1 MSGALITHW
10 EPEDARF
17 WDRQGSHIARRNLWI
32 SILCLILAFSTWVI
46 WSIVVLKMP
55 ALGFPYSKAQLF
67 MLTALPSLSGA
78 TLRIFYSFLP
88 AMIGGR
94 KWTAISTGLLLI
106 PSVWLGFAVQ
116 DTSTPYGV
124 MLAIALLCG
133 FGGGNFSSSMANIG
147 FFYPQAQKGYANG
160 LNAGLGNLGVSLTQF
175 LVPIVIGIDLFGPW
189 GGEPLRYAQEGSE
202 HAVWLQNAGFIW
214 VLPIAVAMLVAWFG
228 MNDIASARASF
239 REQAAIFRRPH
250 MWLLCWL
257 YLGTFGSYIGFAA
270 GFALLANTQFPQ
282 IRVTDYAFIGP
293 LIGALVRP
301 VGGWLADRIGGARVS
316 LVVFGAMV
324 LATFGV
330 LGFLPGR
337 LSDGTPAG
345 GNFWG
350 FFLTFQLL
358 FLLSGIGNGSVFRMI
373 PVVFAALSLREAKG
387 DGEAA
392 QREARL
398 HGVTESAA
406 ATGFAGAIGAYGGFV
421 IPNGFGASMN
431 LTGSA
436 EQALYVFMLF
446 YLSCAVICWAF
457 YARKHASLPC

>member
-1 MSGALITHW
+1 VSRALITDW
-10 EPEDARF
+10 EPENTYF
-17 WDRQGSHIARRNLWI
+17 WNQQGSRIARNNLWI

-116 DTSTPYGV
+116 DTNTPYGV

-175 LVPIVIGIDLFGPW
+175 LVPIVIGINLFGPW
-189 GGEPLRYAQEGSE
+189 GGEPLYALNGVQTP
-202 HAVWLQNAGFIW
+202 VWLQNAGFVW
-214 VLPIAVAMLVAWFG
+214 VIPIVLATLLAWFG

-239 REQAAIFRRPH
+239 REQATIFRRSH

-257 YLGTFGSYIGFAA
+257 YLGTFGSYIGFSA

-293 LIGALVRP
+293 LIGALIRP

-316 LVVFGAMV
+316 LAVFGIMV
-324 LATFGV
+324 LAIAGL
-330 LGFLPGR
+330 LGFLPGK
-337 LSDGTPAG
+337 LSDGTPTG
-345 GNFWG
+345 GSFWG
-350 FFLTFQLL
+350 FFLMFQLL

-373 PVVFAALSLREAKG
+373 PVVFATLSQREAKS
-387 DGEAA
+387 DDEVARNA
-392 QREARL
+392 ARL

-406 ATGFAGAIGAYGGFV
+406 ATGFAGAIGAYGGFI
-421 IPNGFGASMN
+421 IPNGFGVSMN

-436 EQALYVFMLF
+436 EEALYIFMLF
-446 YLSCAVICWAF
+446 YLSCALVCWLF
-457 YARKHASLPC
+457 YARKHAPLSC

>member
-1 MSGALITHW
+1 MRGAPITYW
-10 EPEDARF
+10 EPENERF
-17 WDRQGSHIARRNLWI
+17 WNLQGSHIARRNLWI
-32 SILCLILAFSTWVI
+32 SIFCLILAFSTWVI

-55 ALGFPYSKAQLF
+55 TLGFAYSKAQLF

-94 KWTAISTGLLLI
+94 KWTTISTGLMLI

-116 DTSTPYGV
+116 DTGTPYEV

-133 FGGGNFSSSMANIG
+133 FGGGNFSSSMANIS
-147 FFYPQAQKGYANG
+147 FFYPRTQKGYANG

-189 GGEPLRYAQEGSE
+189 GGEPLHYVQDGIE
-202 HAVWLQNAGFIW
+202 HSVWLQNAGFIW
-214 VLPIAVAMLVAWFG
+214 ALPIAVATLVAWFG

-239 REQAAIFRRPH
+239 REQAVIFRRSH

-257 YLGTFGSYIGFAA
+257 YLGTFGSYIGFSA

-282 IRVTDYAFIGP
+282 ITVTDYVFIGP

-316 LVVFGAMV
+316 LVVFGVMA

-330 LGFLPGR
+330 LGFLPER
-337 LSDGTPAG
+337 VADGTPAG
-345 GNFWG
+345 GSFWG
-350 FFLTFQLL
+350 FFLIFQLL

-373 PVVFAALSLREAKG
+373 PVVFSTLSMRGVQGRDEKT
-387 DGEAA
+387 
-392 QREARL
+392 QREAQL

-406 ATGFAGAIGAYGGFV
+406 ATGFAGAIGAYGGFF
-421 IPNGFGASMN
+421 IPNGFGISMN

-436 EQALYVFMLF
+436 EGALYVFMLF
-446 YLSCAVICWAF
+446 YLSCASICWAF
-457 YARKHASLPC
+457 YARKHSNLPC